1 MERLE
6 VLEIFYWYSKDF
18 ERGWR
23 NWSSL
28 GQFCDTYRDGLA
40 DNALRAREL
49 LNAEYVDI
57 QFLEFN
63 WLLNEKQ

>member
-1 MERLE
+1 MDGRVGP
-6 VLEIFYWYSKDF
+6 VLENSAIH
-18 ERGWR
+18 
-23 NWSSL
+23 
-28 GQFCDTYRDGLA
+28 YRDGLA
-40 DNALRAREL
+40 DNILRAREL